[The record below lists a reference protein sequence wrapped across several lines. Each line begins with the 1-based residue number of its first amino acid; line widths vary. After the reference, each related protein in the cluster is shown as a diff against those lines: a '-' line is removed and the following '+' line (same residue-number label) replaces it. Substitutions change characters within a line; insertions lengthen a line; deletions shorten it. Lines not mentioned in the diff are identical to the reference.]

1 MVPTIGIAEMYVQ
14 DNGIILPGPEG
25 MRLTAAHCNL
35 ASWFSTVNEALVFHC
50 QWSTGFPLLMKHWL
64 NCDLLSD
71 LVNFPQHY
79 HQI

>member
-25 MRLTAAHCNL
+25 IRLTAAHCNL

-50 QWSTGFPLLMKHWL
+50 Q
-64 NCDLLSD
+64 
-71 LVNFPQHY
+71 
-79 HQI
+79 